1 MIEKTNINQSGN
13 LLANKILL
21 NMLSEENQKKV
32 EELRK
37 CYPTSQAMLLPVLWM
52 VQDQEGYISE
62 DSMKYVGKLL
72 DIPYSH
78 ILGVVTFYTMLQ
90 KKAVGKHHI
99 EVCTNVSCMLRG
111 SVKILEHIEK
121 RLGITVG
128 EISNDKKWSLS
139 EAECLGSCGTAP
151 MLAIGDE
158 YYENLTLEKIDK
170 LIDSMQ

>member
-1 MIEKTNINQSGN
+1 M
-13 LLANKILL
+13 L
-21 NMLSEENQKKV
+21 NEENLKRV

-37 CYPTSQAMLLPVLWM
+37 RYPTSQALVLPVLWII
-52 VQDQEGYISE
+52 QEQEGYISE
-62 DSMKYVGKLL
+62 DSMKYVAALL
-72 DIPYSH
+72 HIPFGH

-90 KKAVGKHHI
+90 KKKTGQYHI

-111 SVKILEHIEK
+111 SGKIFEHIQQ

-128 EISNDKKWSLS
+128 ETSPDKKWTLS

-151 MLAIGDE
+151 ILAIGDE

-170 LIDSMQ
+170 LIDNLE